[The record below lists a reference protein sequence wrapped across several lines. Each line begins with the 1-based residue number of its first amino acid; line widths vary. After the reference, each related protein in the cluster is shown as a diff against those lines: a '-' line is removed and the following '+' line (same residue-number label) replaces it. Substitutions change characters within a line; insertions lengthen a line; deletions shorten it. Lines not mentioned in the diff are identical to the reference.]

1 MINTPVSVPVYQIY
15 PRGDDNED
23 LRSRRAFGM
32 EMEKDFFFLPSRC
45 IDPSFGVR
53 KGCDIASRMEN
64 ALPRVNYSNRESV
77 IEITVNFKRRKVLRY
92 LQFPTNYPFPRVE
105 AAIARVNAAFVAFGR
120 AMN

>member
-64 ALPRVNYSNRESV
+64 ACKLFESRICNRDYGE
-77 IEITVNFKRRKVLRY
+77 F
-92 LQFPTNYPFPRVE
+92 
-105 AAIARVNAAFVAFGR
+105 
-120 AMN
+120 